1 MRESNM
7 RLVKFSCGCVGF
19 EPGEDKRALVVR
31 ACDSD
36 WADSEFSFFRRDM
49 ADAGGVKGSSPLGRA
64 EAEAMLEKIGLLV
77 ADGYGL
83 RAVKSVLA
91 PRSR

>member
-1 MRESNM
+1 M

-19 EPGEDKRALVVR
+19 EAGADKHALVVK

-36 WADSEFSFFRRDM
+36 WADGEFSFFRRNM
-49 ADAGGVKGSSPLGRA
+49 ADMCGVKDSSPLGRA
-64 EAEAMLEKIGLLV
+64 EAEAMLEEIGSLV

-83 RAVKSVLA
+83 RAVKSALA
-91 PRSR
+91 PKR

>member
-1 MRESNM
+1 M

-19 EPGEDKRALVVR
+19 EPGEDKHALVVK

-36 WADSEFSFFRRDM
+36 WADGEFSFFRRNM
-49 ADAGGVKGSSPLGRA
+49 AESAGGVKDSSPLGQA
-64 EAEAMLEKIGLLV
+64 EAEAMLEEIGSLV

-83 RAVKSVLA
+83 RAVKSILT
-91 PRSR
+91 PRNR

>member
-1 MRESNM
+1 M

-19 EPGEDKRALVVR
+19 EPGEDKHALVVK

-36 WADSEFSFFRRDM
+36 WADGEFSFFRRSM
-49 ADAGGVKGSSPLGRA
+49 AEQGGVKDSLPLGRA
-64 EAEAMLEKIGLLV
+64 EAEAMLEEIGTLV

-83 RAVKSVLA
+83 RAVKSILA
-91 PRSR
+91 PRKQ